1 MPNVI
6 LHRKRRK
13 HGQFLRTITVTK
25 GQLDQLEERGC
36 LDPDDRG
43 DHADEC
49 EAIETFLMDSL
60 NKP

>member
-25 GQLDQLEERGC
+25 GQLDQLEERGY
-36 LDPDDRG
+36 LDPGRRDPL
-43 DHADEC
+43 DEC
-49 EAIETFLMDSL
+49 DALEVFLADSL
-60 NKP
+60 SKAT